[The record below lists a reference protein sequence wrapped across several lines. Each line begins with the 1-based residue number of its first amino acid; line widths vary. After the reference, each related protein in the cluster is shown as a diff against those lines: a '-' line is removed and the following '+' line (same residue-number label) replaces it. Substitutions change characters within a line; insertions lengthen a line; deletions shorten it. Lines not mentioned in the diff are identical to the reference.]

1 MVLHNSKSDLPL
13 ANFFESILR
22 FPFSRI
28 IFEIFL
34 EVRNPKYFFS
44 TGSERVATFSA
55 TLWIS
60 YLVFATQRKHLKYQ
74 MEIFLVKL
82 MEVVNNENNIK
93 ITYEHKE
100 LVLEMIVRLYK
111 IKPNFITQ
119 LYVNYDCD
127 LFTANIFE
135 DLTKMLSK
143 NAFPVTGLYST
154 QFLSLD
160 ALLTVVEAIE
170 KQCQKKRIEQD
181 QNATTDET
189 IDKSSD
195 DKTTP
200 VVKCSSNLN
209 TKGSGH
215 IMGKH
220 SSPDSYSE
228 ECKRAE
234 SESKKP
240 LLSNNRLD

>member
-1 MVLHNSKSDLPL
+1 MIV
-13 ANFFESILR
+13 
-22 FPFSRI
+22 
-28 IFEIFL
+28 
-34 EVRNPKYFFS
+34 

-74 MEIFLVKL
+74 MEIFLAKL
-82 MEVVNNENNIK
+82 MEVVNNESSPK

-111 IKPNFITQ
+111 MSKPKFITQ

-127 LFTANIFE
+127 LYTANIFE

-170 KQCQKKRIEQD
+170 KQCQKKSLED
-181 QNATTDET
+181 KTATET
-189 IDKSSD
+189 QSEEEVLDKSD
-195 DKTTP
+195 DKMA
-200 VVKCSSNLN
+200 VANLVKCSSSLN

-220 SSPDSYSE
+220 SKSPDSYTE
-228 ECKRAE
+228 ECKRSE
-234 SESKKP
+234 SESKIF
-240 LLSNNRLD
+240 